1 MTEFLQS
8 IVEWLVAPLSGALQ
22 RENPPYFVAHALLT
36 TFALGFL
43 MPMGIVLARYFK
55 ITKKQDWP
63 RQLDSKFWWQ
73 SHLFFSYTAMC
84 CLLIGIVL
92 LWPWLKGF
100 DLRDLRQ
107 LSLLR
112 LVHVIVGWALVFL
125 SIFIVITGWL
135 RGTKGGPTDKQ
146 MRGDHYDL
154 SPRRLWFEATHKKAS
169 YFAFV
174 LMVCSRIATV
184 DAYCARFFLACLGI
198 SRCKVRAQRSANSYL
213 PSHLGP
219 KNRAPRQSEA
229 LPKRSTLLVWI
240 GQPQPY
246 RLA

>member
-174 LMVCSRIATV
+174 LMVVALAGGLYAAGSPRWMLIALV
-184 DAYCARFFLACLGI
+184 F
-198 SRCKVRAQRSANSYL
+198 SW
-213 PSHLGP
+213 
-219 KNRAPRQSEA
+219 
-229 LPKRSTLLVWI
+229 LVWALVAAKLELSGRQI
-240 GQPQPY
+240 PTYQATWGLKTEHPGNRRRYPKD
-246 RLA
+246 RRF